1 MTSFPIHVREKKVC
15 LPAGHGS
22 TEPAAFSAWSK
33 KENPCASFLQFEL
46 PAAPTSVAHQSPSP
60 CPHLH
65 FFQPLLP
72 TGSSLFCRG
81 GVREEAKQC
90 GRNEK
95 AELLPSSRGGGGGVT
110 TV

>member
-15 LPAGHGS
+15 LPAGHGP
-22 TEPAAFSAWSK
+22 TEPATFNAWSK
-33 KENPCASFLQFEL
+33 KENTCASFLQFEQ

-60 CPHLH
+60 CTHLH

-81 GVREEAKQC
+81 GEREWRQSSAGATKRQNC
-90 GRNEK
+90 CLP
-95 AELLPSSRGGGGGVT
+95 AEGAEVE
-110 TV
+110 